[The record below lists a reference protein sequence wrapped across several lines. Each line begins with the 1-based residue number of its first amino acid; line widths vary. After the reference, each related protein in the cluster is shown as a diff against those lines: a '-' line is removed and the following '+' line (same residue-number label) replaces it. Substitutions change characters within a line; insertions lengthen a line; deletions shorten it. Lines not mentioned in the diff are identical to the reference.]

1 MRVEN
6 ITTPK
11 SSIYNTEGLKKEE
24 EIKIMGNRTALV
36 LLSLS
41 GLATLGLIGASFFH
55 SKNIK
60 IKNLE
65 ETVKSMD
72 MVINNGLLLRGG
84 KGYSGKLEYY
94 SKSGLSK
101 TRIYADGLVKSLET
115 NRDKYTSKLVINRD
129 TKGKIISYDL
139 YRYELGK
146 NPQKEISRQTA
157 V

>member
-11 SSIYNTEGLKKEE
+11 SSIYNTEQLKQEE

-41 GLATLGLIGASFFH
+41 GLGCLGLLGAGILH
-55 SKNIK
+55 NKKIK

-72 MVINNGLLLRGG
+72 MVINNGVLLRGG
-84 KGYSGKLEYY
+84 KGYTGKLEYY
-94 SKSGLSK
+94 SKKGLLK
-101 TRIYADGLVKSLET
+101 TRIYEDGLVKSLET
-115 NRDKYTSKLVINRD
+115 NRGKYTSKLVINRD
-129 TKGKIISYDL
+129 TNSKIVSYDL

-146 NPQKEISRQTA
+146 NPQKEISRQI
-157 V
+157 VV